1 MDLALAGRLLLCDL
15 AARRRERW
23 SPQRIAGFQAK
34 RLQQLRRFAQDRSLF
49 YKRLHKGFENRP
61 LSELPILTKRLLMD
75 GYDDIVTDR
84 AIRLAD
90 VRHHLESDPAE
101 PLYRGRYQVCA
112 TSGTSGQPGVFL
124 YDPKEWAWVL
134 ASYARA
140 NRLAGVTA
148 GLLHGLRIAMVGSS
162 RRWHQSSAV
171 AESLDSSWFPSLRLA
186 ATDPVADICRELTAW
201 KPQLL
206 ITYAA
211 ISGVLADE
219 QLAGRLDIAPSAVM
233 CVAETLT
240 SATRAKVREAWG
252 AEPFENYAS
261 TEAACV
267 AAECR
272 RHTGL
277 HLFDDFLVTEV
288 VDESNRPVPPG
299 TMGAKALVSV
309 LFSRTLPL
317 IRYEL
322 DDATMLASGDCGCG
336 LPFRRLTRIGGR
348 IAETLRIP
356 RPDGTT
362 AVLHPTHFEDVIGLT
377 DVRRW
382 QVLRRHD
389 GLHVR
394 LVAPVSDTSLHRVEA
409 GLRQLGQSLDVG
421 HLSVTL
427 EVVDDI
433 ERTASGKM
441 ILVQDATTAP
451 PSKASGGTQQAR

>member
-1 MDLALAGRLLLCDL
+1 MHLALAGRLLLSDL

-23 SPQRIAGFQAK
+23 SPQRIADFQSK
-34 RLQQLRRFAQDRSLF
+34 KLRQLRGFAQQHSPF
-49 YKRLHKGFENRP
+49 YRKFHKGLESAP
-61 LSELPILTKRLLMD
+61 LSDLPVLTKRLLVD
-75 GYDDIVTDR
+75 GYDDLVTDR
-84 AIRLAD
+84 AVRLAD
-90 VRHHLESDPAE
+90 VRNHLESSRAE

-112 TSGTSGQPGVFL
+112 TSGTSGQPGIFL
-124 YDPKEWAWVL
+124 YDPNEWAWVL

-140 NRLAGVTA
+140 NRLAGVSA

-171 AESLDSSWFPSLRLA
+171 AESLDSKWFPSLRLS

-211 ISGVLADE
+211 ISGILAEE
-219 QLAGRLDIAPSAVM
+219 QLAGRLDIVPSAVM

-240 SATRAKVREAWG
+240 AATRAKVREAWG

-261 TEAACV
+261 TEAACI

-288 VDESNRPVPPG
+288 VDEDNRPVPPG
-299 TMGAKALVSV
+299 TMGAKVLVSV
-309 LFSRTLPL
+309 PFSRTLPL

-322 DDATMLASGDCGCG
+322 DDAAMLTDGDCGCG
-336 LPFRRLTRIGGR
+336 LPFRRLARIGGR

-362 AVLHPTHFEDVIGLT
+362 AVLHPTHFEDVIGLS

-382 QVLRRHD
+382 QVLHRTD
-389 GLHVR
+389 GLRVR
-394 LVAPVSDTSLHRVEA
+394 LVAPCPTRRVATWRRACASSFRASTLAISPSGWRSLRTSSAH
-409 GLRQLGQSLDVG
+409 LR
-421 HLSVTL
+421 
-427 EVVDDI
+427 
-433 ERTASGKM
+433 
-441 ILVQDATTAP
+441 
-451 PSKASGGTQQAR
+451 AR